1 LRTGLHAWRSP
12 DPARH
17 RDEQLE
23 LSHRQTQRTTVGEHE
38 PIAGLISRSPAYSV
52 SALWGRPATFATVS
66 RFALRQGCKVVI
78 GPQKNVKALRSPR
91 RRNILAPMSFL
102 SRSADPV
109 LMSLVEEAGR
119 NVQRSG
125 LLLRDLLVDYPE
137 HATLA
142 SDLKVC
148 EQEGDRITHDIIHR
162 LAAGRVRAPFSAGD
176 GYSLATALDDIVDHA
191 EQAAAQLGLYGVEA
205 PMEQSVEFADVLVG
219 AGEQIAQALRA
230 LRTGTELGP
239 HLVEIHRLE
248 NEGDRLQRDGV
259 ASLFAGGIDPMVVIR
274 WKDIFESLE
283 AAVDACETVAH
294 VLEGITLKQRHGRG

>member
-1 LRTGLHAWRSP
+1 
-12 DPARH
+12 
-17 RDEQLE
+17 
-23 LSHRQTQRTTVGEHE
+23 
-38 PIAGLISRSPAYSV
+38 
-52 SALWGRPATFATVS
+52 
-66 RFALRQGCKVVI
+66 
-78 GPQKNVKALRSPR
+78 
-91 RRNILAPMSFL
+91 MSFL
-102 SRSADPV
+102 NRGTDPV
-109 LMSLVEEAGR
+109 LMALVEEAGR

-137 HATLA
+137 RAPLA
-142 SDLKVC
+142 QDLKVC

-162 LAAGRVRAPFSAGD
+162 LAGGRVRAPFGAGD
-176 GYSLATALDDIVDHA
+176 GYALATALDDIVDHS

-205 PMEQSVEFADVLVG
+205 PMEQAVEFADVLVG
-219 AGEQIAQALRA
+219 SGEQIAQALRA

-294 VLEGITLKQRHGRG
+294 VLEGITLKQRRRGR

>member
-1 LRTGLHAWRSP
+1 MAFLRRA
-12 DPARH
+12 
-17 RDEQLE
+17 
-23 LSHRQTQRTTVGEHE
+23 V
-38 PIAGLISRSPAYSV
+38 
-52 SALWGRPATFATVS
+52 
-66 RFALRQGCKVVI
+66 
-78 GPQKNVKALRSPR
+78 
-91 RRNILAPMSFL
+91 
-102 SRSADPV
+102 DPV

-125 LLLRDLLVDYPE
+125 LLLHDLLVDYPE

-142 SDLKVC
+142 RDLKVC

-162 LAAGRVRAPFSAGD
+162 LAEGGVRAPFAAGD
-176 GYSLATALDDIVDHA
+176 GYALATALDDIVDHS
-191 EQAAAQLGLYGVEA
+191 ENAAAQLGLYAVEA
-205 PMEQSVEFADVLVG
+205 PMEQAVEFTDVLVG

-230 LRTGTELGP
+230 LRGGAELGP

-294 VLEGITLKQRHGRG
+294 VLEGITLKQRGRRRR